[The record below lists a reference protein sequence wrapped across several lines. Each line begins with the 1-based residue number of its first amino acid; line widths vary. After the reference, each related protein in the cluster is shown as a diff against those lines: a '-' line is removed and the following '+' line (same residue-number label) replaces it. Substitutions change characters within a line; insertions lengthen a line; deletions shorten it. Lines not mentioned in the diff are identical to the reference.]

1 MASNSEEEPI
11 VGEVEEKKQ
20 VKEESAEEVQERR
33 EWLMD
38 MMKLSLGL
46 GPSPE
51 QVLETLDMDG
61 VVNYIKS
68 GKCKKIITMA
78 GAGIS
83 TAAGIPDFRSP
94 NTGLYDNLQ
103 KYNLPH
109 PQAVFDIGY
118 FWKNPEP
125 FFLLAKELWPG
136 VFKPT
141 PCHYFIKMLADKGLL
156 LRHYTQNIDTLESQ
170 AGLDPEKLV
179 EAHGSFRTAHCL
191 ICEKEY
197 SKDFIEEKVFAG
209 EVPKCDVPGCEDNIV
224 KPDIVFFGE
233 SLPSRFGE
241 LVNGDMKECDL
252 LLILG
257 TSLVVQPFAALP
269 NRTQHHTPRMYIN
282 LEKTGSGPSNPITM
296 LMFGGGFKFDDEDN
310 YRDVFWQGTCD
321 EGCLLMAEKLGWKE
335 ELQEMVETEH
345 AKIDKNA
352 KLLKAKSKSLESEKQ
367 KEEKLG
373 GNTEDQSKTV
383 EAKESTAEESSSNT
397 HVPKTNIP
405 KSPVTKS
412 PVTGARSK
420 SSATSNSSKSPV
432 TRGPPKSPSLS
443 KTKLKKS

>member
-1 MASNSEEEPI
+1 MAEKSEKEPVPEEE
-11 VGEVEEKKQ
+11 EAKKP
-20 VKEESAEEVQERR
+20 VKEESEKEVAERR

-38 MMKLSLGL
+38 MMKLSLGFA
-46 GPSPE
+46 PTPE
-51 QVLETLDMDG
+51 KLLDTLDMDG

-83 TAAGIPDFRSP
+83 TSAGIPDFRSP

-141 PCHYFIKMLADKGLL
+141 PCHYFIKLLADKGLL
-156 LRHYTQNIDTLESQ
+156 HRHYTQNIDTLESR
-170 AGLDPEKLV
+170 AGLEADKLV

-197 SKDFIEEKVFAG
+197 SQDFIEEKVFAG
-209 EVPKCDVPGCEDNIV
+209 EIPRCNEPGCEDNIV

-233 SLPSRFGE
+233 SLPKRFGE
-241 LVNGDMKECDL
+241 LVHDDFKECDL
-252 LLILG
+252 LLIMG
-257 TSLVVQPFAALP
+257 TSLVVQPFASLM
-269 NRTQHHTPRMYIN
+269 NRTQHHCPRMYIN
-282 LEKTGSGPSNPITM
+282 LEKTGSGPSNPISM

-321 EGCLLMAEKLGWKE
+321 DGCLLMAEKLGWKE
-335 ELQEMVETEH
+335 ELQEIVKTDH
-345 AKIDKNA
+345 AKIDENA
-352 KLLKAKSKSLESEKQ
+352 KALKARSKSLESD
-367 KEEKLG
+367 KEEKQEEKGEVVSKVVETKKSTLG
-373 GNTEDQSKTV
+373 KSESDTEKS
-383 EAKESTAEESSSNT
+383 
-397 HVPKTNIP
+397 NIP
-405 KSPVTKS
+405 KSKTNTPKSSVTKS
-412 PVTGARSK
+412 
-420 SSATSNSSKSPV
+420 SSTASRATSKSP
-432 TRGPPKSPSLS
+432 SSS